1 MSETEY
7 LGLASPAGASY
18 EINEGLVNRR
28 SPGWKITKPKN
39 VKLGWKTIKLSGAAV
54 ALYENSSKYN
64 STIKIINFSLFT
76 FYLISTIQRQK
87 ILFR

>member
-18 EINEGLVNRR
+18 EIDERLVNRR
-28 SPGWKITKPKN
+28 SPGWKIAKPKN

-64 STIKIINFSLFT
+64 QLSKSLT
-76 FYLISTIQRQK
+76 FQFLSVT
-87 ILFR
+87 F